1 MVGCYK
7 YGAHHVITDVKKTTL
22 FRKGLCAKIHEKLM
36 SFQSWFF
43 NQLMSGAIWQEDAIR
58 ATKEEKRGK
67 RAASGPSGGAPPKY
81 RMVYTLPVGQP
92 RGPP

>member
-22 FRKGLCAKIHEKLM
+22 FCKGLCAKIREKLM

-43 NQLMSGAIWQEDAIR
+43 NQLMSGAI
-58 ATKEEKRGK
+58 
-67 RAASGPSGGAPPKY
+67 
-81 RMVYTLPVGQP
+81 
-92 RGPP
+92 